1 MQIDDILHQR
11 YSICKCLHTEEI
23 IELGN
28 CVDIQGESAQ
38 SLAIAISIYLAEN
51 LEIPIMP
58 HPLCVIY
65 QWRLVELDSQIS
77 TERINHQAIAINLSQ
92 DLSQNISQD
101 LSQRLYQLSQ
111 SYNLAPKVQ
120 AFLQLESDYYL
131 VRDYQEHYQYLIE
144 FKDLLQDYLS
154 SSSESAKSIA
164 ISELSTVKA
173 LKSLHSSAN
182 DNSWQTNSWQ
192 TIFIST
198 LSKISI
204 NRRQMLTHSGA
215 AIAGFAI
222 ALLFANSKPKPQPLT
237 IVTSAPI
244 PEPPLDPIQ
253 NKDKA
258 FRDNFGN
265 GIYMEMVQISS
276 GRFKLGSP
284 MTELERRDHES
295 PMIEVNVPTFYMAKF
310 VVTQEQWVAVMGSN
324 PAIFREDL
332 QAPIENISWLEAKEF
347 CQKLSSK
354 STYKYTYRL
363 PSEAEWEYACRAGT
377 STAYHFGDRAD
388 QLPDYAWFKGNANQ
402 RSQPIGK
409 KIPNPWGLHEMHGGI
424 WEWCEDVWHDSYRGA
439 PADGSA
445 WLDGG
450 GYGRRVRRGGSWSN
464 EAKLCRSASRDW
476 HWQGDRY
483 NDIGVRVVI

>member
-28 CVDIQGESAQ
+28 CGDIQGKSSQ
-38 SLAIAISIYLAEN
+38 SLAIALSIYLAEN

-65 QWRLVELDSQIS
+65 QWRIIELDSQIS
-77 TERINHQAIAINLSQ
+77 TERINHQAIAINLFQ

-131 VRDYQEHYQYLIE
+131 VRDYQEHYQYLTE
-144 FKDLLQDYLS
+144 FKDLLQDYLN
-154 SSSESAKSIA
+154 SSSETAKSIT

-173 LKSLHSSAN
+173 LQSLHPSAN
-182 DNSWQTNSWQ
+182 DNSWQTR
-192 TIFIST
+192 FIST

-204 NRRQMLTHSGA
+204 NRRQMLTHSGV

-222 ALLFANSKPKPQPLT
+222 ALLFASPKPKPQPLT
-237 IVTSAPI
+237 IVTSAPT

-265 GIYMEMVQISS
+265 GIYMEMVQIPS

-324 PAIFREDL
+324 PA
-332 QAPIENISWLEAKEF
+332 
-347 CQKLSSK
+347 
-354 STYKYTYRL
+354 
-363 PSEAEWEYACRAGT
+363 
-377 STAYHFGDRAD
+377 
-388 QLPDYAWFKGNANQ
+388 
-402 RSQPIGK
+402 
-409 KIPNPWGLHEMHGGI
+409 
-424 WEWCEDVWHDSYRGA
+424 
-439 PADGSA
+439 
-445 WLDGG
+445 
-450 GYGRRVRRGGSWSN
+450 
-464 EAKLCRSASRDW
+464 
-476 HWQGDRY
+476 
-483 NDIGVRVVI
+483 